1 MIRRGHVIPVLA
13 LAAAMIGGA
22 PASAAPQETPDV
34 EVVGDS
40 VELNFQNAEISVVL
54 TALAEL
60 SGHSL
65 MHGALPDL
73 RVTLRT
79 GSPVGRAELS
89 LYLENL
95 ASANGLILER
105 DGDLIRVSAPPGEG
119 RNGAPE
125 HADDDEASIPRL
137 YVYRLRHA
145 QASQIAGTL
154 GSVFGGSG
162 AMAGGPALSRRGLTD
177 ELREQGTEVGAPTG
191 GRERVEGNVTALAG
205 ALEGAVRIVPDA
217 PTNSL
222 LIHGS
227 PADYAIVETAI
238 EELDTRPFQV
248 LIEVLIAEVRHD
260 RTRAVG
266 VGAEVVEQAGK
277 TIVAGTL
284 AGLSTGDFA
293 LRVLRDGDV
302 SVDAVLSA
310 IAQTSDVSVV
320 SRPVV
325 IAQNNE
331 EARIL
336 VGTQQPFVQLSRSLP
351 TDAAVRDQ
359 VVQYRD
365 VGTQLTIRPTINPD
379 GYVSLTVLQEVST
392 ATSEIQFD
400 APVIG
405 TREAA
410 TRLLV
415 KDGRTAVLG
424 GLVENGKEWSRTG
437 IPILRD
443 IPLLGGLFGSTR
455 SMDTS
460 TELILFLTPH
470 VLRDDDALDAA
481 TDRARRAAP
490 GIGRVVPDTISLFA
504 PEPHAVDGAIDTGGR
519 MPADP
524 LPPSND

>member
-1 MIRRGHVIPVLA
+1 MATSRRI
-13 LAAAMIGGA
+13 AAALLFAAVTLGGSSPATAQEA
-22 PASAAPQETPDV
+22 P
-34 EVVGDS
+34 EVAISGDG

-60 SGHSL
+60 SGLSL
-65 MHGALPDL
+65 MHGNLPDV

-79 GSPVGRAELS
+79 GAPVDRAELRG
-89 LYLENL
+89 YLENL
-95 ASANGLILER
+95 ATANDLTLET
-105 DGDLIRVSAPPGEG
+105 DGSLVRVSALAQDD
-119 RNGAPE
+119 RRARE
-125 HADDDEASIPRL
+125 HAEEGEASIPQL

-145 QASQIAGTL
+145 QAAQIAGTL
-154 GSVFGGSG
+154 GSIFGGPG
-162 AMAGGPALSRRGLTD
+162 GMAGGPALSRRGLSGD
-177 ELREQGTEVGAPTG
+177 LREQRVGAGAPADAG
-191 GRERVEGNVTALAG
+191 GAAEGNVTALPG
-205 ALEGAVRIVPDA
+205 ALEGSVRIVPDA

-222 LIHGS
+222 LVHAS
-227 PADYAIVETAI
+227 SADYAIVEAAI
-238 EELDTRPFQV
+238 EELDSRPLQV
-248 LIEVLIAEVRHD
+248 LIEVLIAEVRRD

-266 VGAEVVEQAGK
+266 VGAEVIELAGK
-277 TIVAGTL
+277 TIVAGSL
-284 AGLSTGDFA
+284 VGLSTGDVA
-293 LRVLRDGDV
+293 LRVLRDGDI

-310 IAQTSDVSVV
+310 IAQTSDISVV

-415 KDGRTAVLG
+415 KDGHTAVLG
-424 GLVENGKEWSRTG
+424 GLVENGREWSRTG
-437 IPILRD
+437 IPILKD
-443 IPLLGGLFGSTR
+443 IPLLGGFFGSTR

-470 VLRDDDALDAA
+470 VLRNDEALDAA
-481 TDRARRAAP
+481 SDRARSVTPGLERAL
-490 GIGRVVPDTISLFA
+490 PDTIPLFS
-504 PEPHAVDGAIDTGGR
+504 PDFTTP
-519 MPADP
+519 
-524 LPPSND
+524 